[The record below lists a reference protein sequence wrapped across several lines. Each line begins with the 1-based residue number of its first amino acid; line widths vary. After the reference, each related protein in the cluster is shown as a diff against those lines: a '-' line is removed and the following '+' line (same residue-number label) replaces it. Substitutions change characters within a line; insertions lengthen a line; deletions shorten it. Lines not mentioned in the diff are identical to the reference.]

1 MKILVT
7 GATGLVGTAL
17 LPVLTSAG
25 HQVVRLVRRN
35 PKPGDVLWDPETGKL
50 DAAALEGIDGAV
62 HLAGENIAGGRWT
75 AARKA
80 KIRDSR
86 VKGTR
91 LLSES
96 LAKLNRLPQVL
107 VSASAIG
114 YYGDRGNE
122 VLREDSPPGQ
132 GFLPEVCRQWEAS
145 TDAATRKGIRV
156 VHLRTGL
163 VLSAAGGAL
172 GKMLLPFK
180 MGVGGKVGSGD
191 QYWSWISIDDH
202 CAAILHCIEATGL
215 HGPVNSVAPSPVTN
229 LEFTKTL
236 GRVLSRPTIFPMP
249 AFAARIALGEMAN
262 DLLLASTRVEP
273 AKLVASRFGF
283 RHRDLEAAL
292 RHVLRQ

>member
-132 GFLPEVCRQWEAS
+132 GFLPDVCRQWEAS

-180 MGVGGKVGSGD
+180 MG
-191 QYWSWISIDDH
+191 
-202 CAAILHCIEATGL
+202 
-215 HGPVNSVAPSPVTN
+215 
-229 LEFTKTL
+229 
-236 GRVLSRPTIFPMP
+236 
-249 AFAARIALGEMAN
+249 
-262 DLLLASTRVEP
+262 
-273 AKLVASRFGF
+273 
-283 RHRDLEAAL
+283 
-292 RHVLRQ
+292 